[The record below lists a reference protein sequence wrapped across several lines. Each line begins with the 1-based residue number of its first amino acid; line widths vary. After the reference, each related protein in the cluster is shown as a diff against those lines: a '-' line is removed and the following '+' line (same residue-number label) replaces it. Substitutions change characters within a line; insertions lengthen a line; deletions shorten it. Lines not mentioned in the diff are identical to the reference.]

1 MVHELLLA
9 PGDVPVGQLPLV
21 ALLPILHAGG
31 HLHHL
36 GQLGV
41 VLWVVHDIHEL
52 SCKILN

>member
-21 ALLPILHAGG
+21 ALLPILPAGG

-36 GQLGV
+36 GQLRV
-41 VLWVVHDIHEL
+41 VVWVVHDIQEL
-52 SCKILN
+52 ACNIHH